1 MSDSSG
7 AEIQHEP
14 DNAVRALRAATN
26 ILSDIAAGVPDSYV
40 TPYATPMQSDIL
52 LAKAISNGVNGNQTA
67 IVDSTQS
74 SSSEAPPHGSQI
86 DNLLRLA
93 AGGVQSD
100 EEEREEDLMNSSTDE
115 SSQHDNHSSTA
126 KPDIAVS
133 ATLQRIVNELMA
145 DSDGGND
152 PSDAGVAPAFSVG
165 SSQTDHL
172 GLVTVKEQAAALKRL
187 FLQAGVSINTI
198 IPVAQSLATSQLY
211 AHLSNRANRCSASR
225 GGINP
230 AHANAYG
237 NTAQMTQQMLARHG
251 ASLQVLR
258 PASFDSRG
266 NVMGQPMRKRTAE
279 ELRKIEGYG
288 YPPLPGFK
296 VGEKRK
302 RWYHGRCSGILELN
316 GRESITG
323 WPGATKWMEL

>member
-1 MSDSSG
+1 MSESSESSG
-7 AEIQHEP
+7 VGTQNES
-14 DNAVRALRAATN
+14 DDAVRALKAATN
-26 ILSDIAAGVPDSYV
+26 ILSEIAAGASDNYV
-40 TPYATPMQSDIL
+40 TPYANPLQVDIR
-52 LAKAISNGVNGNQTA
+52 LAKATSNGVNEDETTIIHPTKPLSA
-67 IVDSTQS
+67 
-74 SSSEAPPHGSQI
+74 EAPPDRRQI

-93 AGGVQSD
+93 AGGIQSD
-100 EEEREEDLMNSSTDE
+100 DEEGDEDILQSATDD
-115 SSQHDNHSSTA
+115 SSQQGNQPSSA
-126 KPDIAVS
+126 QPDIAVS

-152 PSDAGVAPAFSVG
+152 PSDATVGLGLSVG
-165 SSQTDHL
+165 SSQTDLL

-211 AHLSNRANRCSASR
+211 AHLSNRANRFSVSG

-251 ASLQVLR
+251 ASLQILR
-258 PASFDSRG
+258 SAPFDSRG
-266 NVMGQPMRKRTAE
+266 NVIGQPLRKRTSE

-288 YPPLPGFK
+288 YPPLPGSK
-296 VGEKRK
+296 IGEKRK
-302 RWYHGRCSGILELN
+302 R
-316 GRESITG
+316 
-323 WPGATKWMEL
+323 

>member
-7 AEIQHEP
+7 FETQNES
-14 DNAVRALRAATN
+14 DDAVRALNAATN
-26 ILSDIAAGVPDSYV
+26 ILSEIAAGISDHYV
-40 TPYATPMQSDIL
+40 TPYATPLKLDITPT
-52 LAKAISNGVNGNQTA
+52 KAILNGVGGDEPIIMDRTKPLNTE
-67 IVDSTQS
+67 V
-74 SSSEAPPHGSQI
+74 PPDRIQI

-100 EEEREEDLMNSSTDE
+100 DEEGEEDPLHSGTDDTSQEENQST
-115 SSQHDNHSSTA
+115 SAQ
-126 KPDIAVS
+126 PDIAVS
-133 ATLQRIVNELMA
+133 ATLQRIVNELMTH
-145 DSDGGND
+145 SDGGNN
-152 PSDAGVAPAFSVG
+152 PSDASVGRGLSVG

-172 GLVTVKEQAAALKRL
+172 GIVTAKEQAAALKR
-187 FLQAGVSINTI
+187 FFSQAGVSINTI

-211 AHLSNRANRCSASR
+211 AHLSSRANRFSASR

-251 ASLQVLR
+251 ASLQTLR
-258 PASFDSRG
+258 AASFDSRG
-266 NVMGQPMRKRTAE
+266 NVLGQPMRKRTAE

-288 YPPLPGFK
+288 YPPLPGSK

-302 RWYHGRCSGILELN
+302 R
-316 GRESITG
+316 
-323 WPGATKWMEL
+323 

>member
-1 MSDSSG
+1 MSESSG
-7 AEIQHEP
+7 FDTQNEA
-14 DNAVRALRAATN
+14 DDAVRALKAATN
-26 ILSDIAAGVPDSYV
+26 ILSDIAAGISDNYV
-40 TPYATPMQSDIL
+40 TPYAHPSPLDMP
-52 LAKAISNGVNGNQTA
+52 LAKAISNGVNG
-67 IVDSTQS
+67 D
-74 SSSEAPPHGSQI
+74 EATIIDPAKPLSAEGPPDRTQI

-100 EEEREEDLMNSSTDE
+100 DEEGDEDILQSGTDD
-115 SSQHDNHSSTA
+115 SSQQENQISSA
-126 KPDIAVS
+126 QPDIAVS

-152 PSDAGVAPAFSVG
+152 PSNANVGRGLSVG

-187 FLQAGVSINTI
+187 FFQAGVSINTI

-211 AHLSNRANRCSASR
+211 AHLSNRANRFSVSG

-251 ASLQVLR
+251 ASLQIVR
-258 PASFDSRG
+258 TASFDSRG
-266 NVMGQPMRKRTAE
+266 NVIGQPMRKRTAE
-279 ELRKIEGYG
+279 ELKKIEGYG
-288 YPPLPGFK
+288 YPPLPGSK

-302 RWYHGRCSGILELN
+302 R
-316 GRESITG
+316 
-323 WPGATKWMEL
+323 